1 MKRSHPISSIDR
13 QRSEDDGMT
22 ESDTDT
28 QIKRYWASRER
39 LMRQEFLQKLEE
51 LHGFRDAA
59 EDSPVRTAEFIGYL
73 DLEPVER
80 FLDGLYGRKP
90 TYPAKA
96 MVKSLFLMDLRRMKF
111 RTELERDLDSHPEEA
126 RMLGF
131 PVEDGHVLVT
141 TAKNLWHF
149 DRIRMGR
156 KWDDLFRLLCDAVV
170 REAASLGLVLG
181 EKTLEDAT
189 PIEAL
194 DGDSEAEYNGHYEVK
209 GYKLDTVTDLEEAV
223 PLNKKVTGINDD
235 EAKNLQPQMSEMK
248 EAGIDVRDLWIDGGY
263 ADYVNLAWMGVNGIG
278 AHYHLHENW
287 VRNEKGSIDNILRLY
302 QEHWK
307 DGGFKQ
313 RAGIGH
319 ILSFLLERGHVEEVG
334 AFFRNQAMDRYA
346 EDPVAFLDDY
356 HKRSRQE
363 GSHGYW
369 KEHLD
374 LERRLRTKGL
384 VNVDRYLTR
393 NLCAVLA
400 VALCRLQH
408 GIKENLTSVA
418 YLT

>member
-1 MKRSHPISSIDR
+1 MHL
-13 QRSEDDGMT
+13 T

-28 QIKRYWASRER
+28 QIKNYWASRER
-39 LMRQEFLQKLEE
+39 LIPEDFLQELEE
-51 LHGFRDAA
+51 RFPEFRDAV
-59 EDSPVRTAEFIGYL
+59 ENSPVRAAEFLCHL
-73 DLEPVER
+73 DLEPAR
-80 FLDGLYGRKP
+80 DFLSGLYRRKP
-90 TYPAKA
+90 RYPAEA
-96 MVKSLFLMDLRRMKF
+96 MVRSLSLMDLKRMKF
-111 RTELERDLDSHPEEA
+111 RTELKRDLESNPEEA

-131 PVEDGHVLVT
+131 PVEEGRVVVT
-141 TAKNLWHF
+141 GDKNLWHF
-149 DRIRMGR
+149 DKIRMGG
-156 KWDDLFRLLCDAVV
+156 KWDDLFRLLRDAVV
-170 REAASLGLVLG
+170 KEAASVGLTLG

-194 DGDSEAEYNGHYEVK
+194 DGDSEAEYSGHYEVK

-223 PLNKKVTGINDD
+223 PLDKRVTGINDD

-248 EAGIDVRDLWIDGGY
+248 EAGIDVKDHWIDGGY
-263 ADYVNLAWMGVNGIG
+263 ADYVNLAWMGVNGIT

-307 DGGFKQ
+307 DNGFKQ
-313 RAGIGH
+313 RAGMGY
-319 ILSFLLERGHVEEVG
+319 ILSFLLEKERVEEVG

-346 EDPVAFLDDY
+346 SDPVSFLDDY

-400 VALCRLQH
+400 VSLCRLQH

>member
-1 MKRSHPISSIDR
+1 
-13 QRSEDDGMT
+13 MT

-51 LHGFRDAA
+51 LHGFRDAT
-59 EDSPVRTAEFIGYL
+59 EDSPVRASEFIGYL

-80 FLDGLYGRKP
+80 FLDRLYGRKP

-96 MVKSLFLMDLRRMKF
+96 MMKALFLMDLKRMKF
-111 RTELERDLDSHPEEA
+111 RTELKRHLDSNLDEA

-131 PVEDGHVLVT
+131 PVEEGRVLVT
-141 TAKNLWHF
+141 AANNLWHF
-149 DRIRMGR
+149 DKIRMGGR
-156 KWDDLFRLLCDAVV
+156 WDDLFRILRDAVV
-170 REAASLGLVLG
+170 EEAASLGLTVG

-223 PLNKKVTGINDD
+223 PLSKMTTGINDD
-235 EAKNLQPQMSEMK
+235 EAKNLQPQLSEMK
-248 EAGIDVRDLWIDGGY
+248 GAGIQVKDHWIDGGY
-263 ADYVNLAWMGVNGIG
+263 ADYVNLAWMGVNGITV
-278 AHYHLHENW
+278 HYHLHENW
-287 VRNEKGSIDNILRLY
+287 VRNEKGSVDNVLRLY
-302 QEHWK
+302 QECWK
-307 DGGFKQ
+307 DGGFRQ
-313 RAGIGH
+313 RAGIGY
-319 ILSFLLERGHVEEVG
+319 ILCFLLERGYVEEVG
-334 AFFRNQAMDRYA
+334 AFFRNMAMDRYA
-346 EDPVAFLDDY
+346 ADPVAFLKDY

-369 KEHLD
+369 KEHMD

-384 VNVDRYLTR
+384 TNVDGYLTR

-408 GIKENLTSVA
+408 GIKENLTSVV

>member
-1 MKRSHPISSIDR
+1 
-13 QRSEDDGMT
+13 
-22 ESDTDT
+22 
-28 QIKRYWASRER
+28 
-39 LMRQEFLQKLEE
+39 MRQEFLQKLEE
-51 LHGFRDAA
+51 LHGFRDATG
-59 EDSPVRTAEFIGYL
+59 DSPVRASEFIGYL

-80 FLDGLYGRKP
+80 FLDRLYGRKP

-96 MVKSLFLMDLRRMKF
+96 MVKALFLMDLKRMKF
-111 RTELERDLDSHPEEA
+111 LTELKRHLDSNLDEA

-141 TAKNLWHF
+141 GDKNLWHF
-149 DRIRMGR
+149 DRIRMGGR
-156 KWDDLFRLLCDAVV
+156 WDDLFRILRDAVV
-170 REAASLGLVLG
+170 KEAASLGLALG

-194 DGDSEAEYNGHYEVK
+194 DGDREAEYSGHYKVR
-209 GYKLDTVTDLEEAV
+209 GYKLDTVTDLDTGI
-223 PLNKKVTGINDD
+223 PLSKRVTGINED
-235 EAKNLQPQMSEMK
+235 ESRNLVPQMSEMRK
-248 EAGIDVRDLWIDGGY
+248 AGMAVKDHWFDGGY
-263 ADYVNLAWMGVNGIG
+263 ADYGNLAWLGVNGIA

-287 VRNEKGSIDNILRLY
+287 VRNEKGSVDNVLRLY

-313 RAGIGH
+313 RAGMGY
-319 ILSFLLERGHVEEVG
+319 ILSFLLERGHAEVVG

-346 EDPVAFLDDY
+346 SDPVTFLKDY

-374 LERRLRTKGL
+374 MERRLRTKGI
-384 VNVDRYLTR
+384 VNVDRHLTR
-393 NLCAVLA
+393 SLCAVLA

-408 GIKENLTSVA
+408 GVKSGLTSVA
-418 YLT
+418 FFT

>member
-1 MKRSHPISSIDR
+1 
-13 QRSEDDGMT
+13 MT

-28 QIKRYWASRER
+28 QIRRYWASRER
-39 LMRQEFLQKLEE
+39 LIPEDFLQRLKERFPE
-51 LHGFRDAA
+51 FRDAV
-59 EDSPVRTAEFIGYL
+59 ENSPVRAAEFLCHL
-73 DLEPVER
+73 DLEPVR
-80 FLDGLYGRKP
+80 NFLDGLYRRKP
-90 TYPAKA
+90 RYPAEA
-96 MVKSLFLMDLRRMKF
+96 MLKSMFLMNLRRMKF
-111 RTELERDLDSHPEEA
+111 RTELERNLDSHPDEA
-126 RMLGF
+126 KMLGF

-149 DRIRMGR
+149 DRIRMGGR
-156 KWDDLFRLLCDAVV
+156 WDDLFRMLRDAAVE
-170 REAASLGLVLG
+170 EARSIGLALG

-194 DGDSEAEYNGHYEVK
+194 EGDREAEYNGHYEVK

-235 EAKNLQPQMSEMK
+235 EAKNLQPQLSEMK
-248 EAGIDVRDLWIDGGY
+248 EAGIEVKDLWIDGGY
-263 ADYVNLAWMGVNGIG
+263 ADYVNLAWMGVNGIE

-302 QEHWK
+302 QECWK

-313 RAGIGH
+313 RAGIGY
-319 ILSFLLERGHVEEVG
+319 ILSFLLEKEHVEEVG
-334 AFFRNQAMDRYA
+334 SFFRNMTMDRYA
-346 EDPVAFLDDY
+346 SDPVAFLKDY
-356 HKRSRQE
+356 HKRPRQE

-369 KEHLD
+369 KEHMD

-400 VALCRLQH
+400 VALNRLQH
-408 GIKENLTSVA
+408 GVKRNLTSVA
-418 YLT
+418 FLT